1 MRAPAFS
8 LSMALITPLTAQASS
23 GPGPVSVLESSR
35 PASLLPGLLER
46 YQADFGSL
54 DRFWTV
60 PEGPARTARLA
71 RFYGEWSKVASELPE
86 AGLSPDDRLDL
97 RLFRSHLAFEGDQLK
112 EALRRDAETR
122 PLLPTATPL
131 RELAE
136 ARRRM
141 EGQDPKACAELLQR
155 LARELKEAREGLAG
169 AKDRPSATLA
179 LRAADRAEQLREVLK
194 GWAAFTQGYDPLFTW
209 WCEKPVQALDAAL
222 GAHATFLKETLGGV
236 DPKDK
241 DAIHGD
247 PIGREALRRA
257 LEAESIAY
265 SPEEILEIG
274 RREMAWC
281 LVELKKAARDMG
293 FGEDW
298 RAALEKV
305 KESYVSPGEQPRL
318 IRDLA
323 LEATAYLESRK
334 LIRIPELAKESWRME
349 MMSPE
354 RQKVAPF
361 FLGGE
366 TILVSYP
373 TASMDH
379 ADKLMSLRGNNPA
392 FARATVHHE
401 LIPGHHLQGFMAD
414 RHATHRQIFSTPF
427 LIEGWAL
434 YWELRLWD
442 LNFAR
447 TPEER
452 MGMLF
457 WRMHRC
463 ARIFFSFGFHLG
475 QLTPK
480 QCVDLL
486 VEQVGHERANAE
498 GEVRRS
504 LQGGYGPLYQAA
516 YMLGGLQLRAL
527 HREQV
532 VEEKM
537 SEADFH
543 DAVLKSGPIP
553 IEAMRERL
561 RGGAVSL
568 NPKPKWRFYGELNPD
583 RPASNRLPAPGS
595 GL

>member
-1 MRAPAFS
+1 MRLLAFG
-8 LSMALITPLTAQASS
+8 LSTVLAAQV
-23 GPGPVSVLESSR
+23 PVAELAR
-35 PASLLPGLLER
+35 PAALMPGLLAR
-46 YQADFGSL
+46 FQADVASL

-60 PEGPARTARLA
+60 PQGPGRAARLD
-71 RFYGEWSKVASELPE
+71 RFYGEWTRTAAGLPE
-86 AGLSPDDRLDL
+86 ATLSADDRLDL
-97 RLFRSHLAFEGDQLK
+97 RLFRGHLAFEQARLRE
-112 EALRRDAETR
+112 EARRDLEAR
-122 PLLPTATPL
+122 PLVPVAQPL

-141 EGQDPKACAELLQR
+141 EVQDPKACAELLHR
-155 LARELKEAREGLAG
+155 LAQELKAAQGRLAAAP
-169 AKDRPSATLA
+169 AKPSPTLA
-179 LRAADRAEQLREVLK
+179 LRAAEQTDQLRKVLK
-194 GWAAFTQGYDPLFTW
+194 DWSTFTQGYDPLFTW
-209 WCEKPVQALDAAL
+209 WCEKPAQALDTAL
-222 GAHATFLKETLGGV
+222 EAHATFLKATLAGV

-247 PIGREALRRA
+247 PIGREALQRA
-257 LEAESIAY
+257 LEAECIAY

-281 LVELKKAARDMG
+281 QVALKKAAKEMG
-293 FGEDW
+293 CGEDW

-305 KESYVSPGEQPRL
+305 KQSYVAPGDQPRL
-318 IRDLA
+318 IRSLA
-323 LEATAYLESRK
+323 LEAVDYLESRK
-334 LIRIPELAKESWRME
+334 LLRIPALAKEDWWME

-366 TILVSYP
+366 GILVSYP
-373 TASMDH
+373 TAGMDH

-414 RHATHRQIFSTPF
+414 RYATHRQLFSTPF

-442 LNFAR
+442 LGFAR

-475 QLTPK
+475 QLTPQ

-486 VEQVGHERANAE
+486 VDQVGHERANAE

-527 HREQV
+527 HRELV
-532 VEEKM
+532 VEGRM
-537 SEADFH
+537 SEPDFH
-543 DAVLKSGPIP
+543 DAVLKGGPIP
-553 IEAMRERL
+553 IEALRDRL
-561 RGGAVSL
+561 KGGTVSL
-568 NPKPKWRFYGELNPD
+568 DPKPTWRFYGEVKTPK
-583 RPASNRLPAPGS
+583 
-595 GL
+595 